1 VLGGGAQGAEGEQGQ
16 DRAFQRTPRS
26 AESLGVDPFALT
38 CNPAAYVPRPACE
51 AALAAL
57 ARALEQG
64 RLAALTGPPGMGK
77 TLLLRV
83 LASRLAGRMRC
94 LYVPYGA
101 LDAKGLC
108 QLALGLLERTVD
120 PTRDAEQ
127 QLLEAIEE
135 ESASGRPLLLLLDD
149 ANAVPLPTL
158 RWLSALV
165 GRLGGALRLL
175 AVPVDDALAARA
187 LAALGPGVAHV
198 RFTQPMDVD
207 ETARYVAGR
216 LERAGADAKTLARLT
231 PDVVRWLHRESAG
244 VPRRLQQLATWILR
258 HEGPAPDSVARIAD
272 EGPWLELD
280 EGEERDLG

>member
-1 VLGGGAQGAEGEQGQ
+1 
-16 DRAFQRTPRS
+16 
-26 AESLGVDPFALT
+26 VDPFGFT

-51 AALAAL
+51 TALVAL

-83 LASRLAGRMRC
+83 LEGRLAGRMHC

-108 QLALGLLERTVD
+108 QLVLGLLERTVN
-120 PTRDAEQ
+120 PALDAEQ
-127 QLLEAIEE
+127 QLVEAIEE
-135 ESASGRPLLLLLDD
+135 EGASGRPLVLLLDD
-149 ANAVPLPTL
+149 AGAVPLPTL

-187 LAALGPGVAHV
+187 LAALGPGVSHV
-198 RFTQPMDVD
+198 RFAQPMDVD

-216 LERAGADAKTLARLT
+216 LERSGADAETLARLT

-244 VPRRLQQLATWILR
+244 VPRRLHQLAAWILR
-258 HEGPAPDSVARIAD
+258 HEGPAPDSVTRIAD
-272 EGPWLELD
+272 AGPWLDLD
-280 EGEERDLG
+280 EGEAGDVR